1 MLTYER
7 AHERLICEAKSGLL
21 TWKIDH
27 WKRIKAGKPAGDFY
41 GNGYRRVCVDSV
53 GYLAHRVVWLMAYG
67 EWPDGEIDHVN
78 GDRSDNR
85 ISNLRLATAAENKQ
99 NIGLKANNKSGFTG
113 VSWDRKSAKWKGTI
127 TLGGKAMHLGY
138 FDTPE
143 AAAEAYAKAKAE
155 LHTFNP
161 VARAA

>member
-1 MLTYER
+1 LLTFER
-7 AHERLICEAKSGLL
+7 AHERLIYDDKTGLL

-27 WKRIKAGKPAGDFY
+27 WKTVKAGRLAGDFY
-41 GNGYRRVCVDSV
+41 RNGYRRVCVDSKD
-53 GYLAHRVVWLMAYG
+53 YLAHRVVWLMIHG
-67 EWPDGEIDHVN
+67 EWPDCEIDHIN
-78 GDRSDNR
+78 GDRTDNR
-85 ISNLRLATAAENKQ
+85 IENLRLATSAQNKQ
-99 NIGLKANNKSGFTG
+99 NVGLKSSNRSGFTG
-113 VSWDRKSAKWKGTI
+113 VSWFKACKCWRADI
-127 TLGGKAMHLGY
+127 TLNGKAIYLGR